1 MKSDLVE
8 VGILGKS
15 VGLKGFVRLH
25 DKSDFPKQFKKDA
38 KFIDKDG
45 NELVVKSFNN
55 ANSSILFYDFED
67 VDLAKTLTNRT
78 IYTTKELTRQT
89 CKLKKDEFFYFD
101 ILGCKI
107 YENDQ
112 NLGVV
117 EDIED
122 GSANHL
128 FYIKTD
134 KELVQKGLAKNFYIP
149 YINAYVEKIDI
160 QNKIIYTKNAFL
172 ILENS

>member
-15 VGLKGFVRLH
+15 VGLKGFLKLH

-45 NELVVKSFNN
+45 NELVVKSFNS

-67 VDLAKTLTNRT
+67 IDLAKTLANRT

-89 CKLKKDEFFYFD
+89 CELKKDEFFYFD

-107 YENDQ
+107 YENEQ
-112 NLGVV
+112 NLGEV

-134 KELVQKGLAKNFYIP
+134 NELVQKGLAKNFYIP

>member
-15 VGLKGFVRLH
+15 VGLKGFVKLH

-45 NELVVKSFNN
+45 NELVVKSFNS

-67 VDLAKTLTNRT
+67 IDLAKTLTNRT
-78 IYTTKELTRQT
+78 IYTTQELTRQT
-89 CKLKKDEFFYFD
+89 CNLKKDEFFYFD

-128 FYIKTD
+128 FCIKTD
-134 KELVQKGLAKNFYIP
+134 DELVQKGLAKNFYIP

>member
-67 VDLAKTLTNRT
+67 IDLAKTLTNRT
-78 IYTTKELTRQT
+78 IYTTQELTRQT
-89 CKLKKDEFFYFD
+89 CNLKKDEFFYFD

-134 KELVQKGLAKNFYIP
+134 EELVQKGLAKNFYIP
-149 YINAYVEKIDI
+149 YVNAYVEKIDI

>member
-8 VGILGKS
+8 VALLGKS
-15 VGLKGFVRLH
+15 VGLKGFVKLH
-25 DKSDFPKQFKKDA
+25 DRSDFPKQFKKDA

-45 NELVVKSFNN
+45 NGLIVKSFNS
-55 ANSSILFYDFED
+55 ANSSILFYGFED
-67 VDLAKTLTNRT
+67 VDLAKTLTNKI

-101 ILGCKI
+101 ILGCEI
-107 YENDQ
+107 CENDQ
-112 NLGVV
+112 ILGVI

-122 GSANHL
+122 SGANNL

-134 KELVQKGLAKNFYIP
+134 EVLVKQGFPENFYIP
-149 YINAYVEKIDI
+149 YIDRYVEKIDI
-160 QNKIIYTKNAFL
+160 ENRKIYTKDAIL

>member
-128 FYIKTD
+128 FYVKTGE
-134 KELVQKGLAKNFYIP
+134 ELVQKGLAKNFYIP
-149 YINAYVEKIDI
+149 YINAYIEKIDI
-160 QNKIIYTKNAFL
+160 QHKIIYTKNAFL